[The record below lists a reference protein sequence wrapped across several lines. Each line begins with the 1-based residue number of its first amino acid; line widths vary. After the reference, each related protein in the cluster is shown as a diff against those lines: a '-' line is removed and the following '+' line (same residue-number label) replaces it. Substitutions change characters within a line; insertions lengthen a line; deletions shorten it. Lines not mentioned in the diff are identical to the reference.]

1 MPPVHNQ
8 AVSRYGTGR
17 SGMVRENGPRTTLP
31 YLLRGL
37 TPPSL
42 PCLGDRVIRS
52 FTKTIVDLQRVML
65 DHRAG
70 RLHGG
75 EQVGQRFPQPNAA
88 MPDPLGLPH
97 RDVTLCDSGRAPT
110 ARGDTLHGL
119 TTIRDPGSKG
129 HLEPAMEDTV
139 LKSGPHPTLT
149 TQPPHRDVT
158 SCDRDGAPTAFD
170 IALRDFRDTLDGFQM
185 MPDFGSRSHPEPA
198 MKDAV
203 LESGT
208 HPTLATQLSQYGITL
223 RDSAFDIALRDFRRA
238 RAKRRDALPGLAT
251 IRGHGS
257 KLSSSRR

>member
-1 MPPVHNQ
+1 MRAAPFPSEPRSTTGRVIRPAVRTSPGGVMPPVHNQ

-119 TTIRDPGSKG
+119 TAIRDHGSKDSV
-129 HLEPAMEDTV
+129 PNYRVPYT
-139 LKSGPHPTLT
+139 
-149 TQPPHRDVT
+149 
-158 SCDRDGAPTAFD
+158 
-170 IALRDFRDTLDGFQM
+170 
-185 MPDFGSRSHPEPA
+185 
-198 MKDAV
+198 AV
-203 LESGT
+203 LETKRGRHSTCGVSTSRLSNQIKIIRLQT
-208 HPTLATQLSQYGITL
+208 HLDGRYVV
-223 RDSAFDIALRDFRRA
+223 
-238 RAKRRDALPGLAT
+238 
-251 IRGHGS
+251 
-257 KLSSSRR
+257 